1 MITSG
6 RTKTM
11 QLGPIARLRIVS
23 PPVVI
28 VGVGYVVAYVLLD
41 WISFIEPYGPVG
53 ITTWNPSTGLS
64 LTLGLLF
71 GPPMIPLLFVGPLLS
86 DLILNQSP
94 VPWSVELSF
103 VVVIGSGYSAA
114 LLFLLRPS
122 LQFDPALSSMRD
134 LILLML
140 VALLSTA
147 FVASSYVGAT
157 ILAG

>member
-71 GPPMIPLLFVGPLLS
+71 GPRMIPLLFVGPLLS

-114 LLFLLRPS
+114 LLLRPS

-134 LILLML
+134 LIL
-140 VALLSTA
+140 
-147 FVASSYVGAT
+147 
-157 ILAG
+157 